1 MVGRNAVIGQS
12 GGPTAVINSSLY
24 GVIAEWKRRGTGK
37 IYGAVHGVEG
47 MLKGEM
53 VDLTV
58 VDDALLEGLKYT
70 PGAALGGCRYML
82 KGSNGD
88 TKSIFDF
95 FDRHGIGYFFYIGGN
110 DSMDTA
116 NKIYEAAKKVGYELK
131 VIGIPKTID
140 NDLVETHHCPGFGSA
155 AKYVATSVMEAGIHA
170 ESMATSEPITILTTV
185 GRNTGW
191 LPKSTIL
198 ARKYGSNAPHLVYVP
213 EVPVSKDMI
222 LADVERVYRKT
233 GWVFI
238 VTGEGLKD
246 DSGEYIGVESDDV
259 SVDAFGHPMLGSV
272 GEYLKSLIEGELK
285 LKTRTI
291 KLDICQQS
299 AMHFASLRDRDD
311 AILVGKRAVELI
323 LDGITG
329 VMVTLGEEVDET
341 ATTPLSVVA
350 NEERELSQ
358 EYVDDDA
365 LYVEYVKPLIVGE
378 VKVPIVDGL
387 PKYVRIC

>member
-24 GVIAEWKRRGTGK
+24 GVITEWKRGEAGK

-213 EVPVSKDMI
+213 EVPVSKDII

-272 GEYLKSLIEGELK
+272 GEYLKLVIERELK

-299 AMHFASLRDRDD
+299 AMHFASLRDRND

-329 VMVTLGEEVDET
+329 VMVTLGEEVGET
-341 ATTPLSVVA
+341 ATAPLSVVA
-350 NEERELSQ
+350 NKERELSQ